1 MICPICK
8 ETLIPAEANFLECPT
23 KINNYY
29 YDGLS
34 APQISHYRRDVD
46 WNLAWIKLYPYKIVQ
61 DYEYKENNQNNKKTI
76 NKKEQQ
82 IIRPS
87 NITEGIY
94 KNLSYLETLDDE
106 QLAIELSKLNL

>member
-61 DYEYKENNQNNKKTI
+61 DYEYKETI
-76 NKKEQQ
+76 FQ
-82 IIRPS
+82 ILSKNGCVVHSSDLFVKHIMSDEDAIILLNR
-87 NITEGIY
+87 I
-94 KNLSYLETLDDE
+94 KNLKAFL
-106 QLAIELSKLNL
+106 